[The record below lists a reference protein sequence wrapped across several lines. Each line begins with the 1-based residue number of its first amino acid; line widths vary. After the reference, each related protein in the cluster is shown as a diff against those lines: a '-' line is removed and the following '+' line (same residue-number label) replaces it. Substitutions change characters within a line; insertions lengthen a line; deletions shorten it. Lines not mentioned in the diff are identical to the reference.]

1 MKSVSVCVCAI
12 CVVVVEISVSKL
24 VEVEVMVEVVVV
36 IKEEVSVEVVSLLP
50 KLDPVVFVAVECTIG
65 TVSVADALESDVV
78 FGEVGSK
85 MLADDVAVVTFTI
98 TGAEALIIDEELLLE
113 LGTLEVE
120 IDFDMGMDALLA
132 ADVITGDESNEDIEM
147 DGPLLKYHWNYQ
159 LI

>member
-1 MKSVSVCVCAI
+1 MR

-24 VEVEVMVEVVVV
+24 VEVKVMVEVVVV

-78 FGEVGSK
+78 FGSK

-98 TGAEALIIDEELLLE
+98 TGAEALIIDEELLFA

-120 IDFDMGMDALLA
+120 IDFDTGMDALLA
-132 ADVITGDESNEDIEM
+132 ADVITEDESNEGIEM
-147 DGPLLKYHWNYQ
+147 DGPSWKCHWSY
-159 LI
+159 